1 MKERLV
7 SMILTLCIA
16 CTMILPAFAAD
27 ATLDA
32 MARQLDGEAEDILKT
47 AAETAGNSLSDWA
60 VLLAARSG
68 ITAHREDYLNAL
80 WDYVSDHYAQTGA
93 LDTVKATEWH
103 RIALTVT
110 ALGADATCFGTDA
123 QGNSIDLLADGTYN
137 WSQTDSLGKQGING
151 WVFALLALDARQTPV
166 PTDAKYQREDMVAA
180 ILAAQEADGGFG
192 LSAGQS
198 ETDVTAMVLQALAP
212 YADTCTQQID
222 RALDYLS
229 ACQTQRGDFESRGA
243 TSAEGSAQVIIAL
256 CALGIDPRT
265 DSRFVKEGGN
275 ALDGLLLYQ
284 TVSGGFCHTQTE
296 QDTLL
301 ATEQAGLALCAIS
314 RMDEGHGS
322 VYDFSDT
329 EVHPYEYTKSNLT
342 IYFVV
347 GAVVLVGIVAIL
359 VWKGK
364 KKCLK

>member
-7 SMILTLCIA
+7 SMILALCLV
-16 CTMILPAFAAD
+16 CTMVLPTFATD

-32 MARQLDGEAEDILKT
+32 MAQQLDSESEDILKAT
-47 AAETAGNSLSDWA
+47 AETAGNSLSDWA
-60 VLLAARSG
+60 VLLTARSG
-68 ITAHREDYLNAL
+68 ISAHREDYLNAL
-80 WDYVSDHYAQTGA
+80 WEYVSDNYAQKGA

-123 QGNSIDLLADGTYN
+123 QGNSIDLLADGAYN
-137 WSQTDSLGKQGING
+137 WKQTDSLGKQGING
-151 WVFALLALDARQTPV
+151 WIFALLALDAKQTPV
-166 PTDAKYQREDMVAA
+166 PADARYQREDMVAA

-192 LSAGQS
+192 LSSGQS
-198 ETDVTAMVLQALAP
+198 EADVTAMVLQALAP
-212 YADTCTQQID
+212 YADTCAQQID

-229 ACQTQRGDFESRGA
+229 QCQTQRGDFESRGA
-243 TSAEGSAQVIIAL
+243 TSAESSAQVIIAL

-265 DSRFVKEGGN
+265 DSRFVKTGGN

-284 TVSGGFCHTQTE
+284 TASGGFCHTQTE

-314 RMDEGHGS
+314 RMDAGKGS

-329 EVHPYEYTKSNLT
+329 EVHPYEYTKSSLMV
-342 IYFVV
+342 YFLI
-347 GAVVLVGIVAIL
+347 GAVVLVGVIAIL
-359 VWKGK
+359 IWKGK